1 MNATAAAIRA
11 GYSRKTATEIGHENL
26 RKPHIAAAIEQAR
39 AKRAERTE
47 LTADWVIDELRKIA
61 GANMADYLKSTTHG
75 DPYRDFFGTDA

>member
-1 MNATAAAIRA
+1 M
-11 GYSRKTATEIGHENL
+11 IGAQNL
-26 RKPHIAAAIEQAR
+26 RKLKVAEAIEKAQT
-39 AKRAERTE
+39 KRAERVE